1 MRFALL
7 RRPSRVMM
15 LVASALAVGTL
26 LVFVLIS
33 GGVRSAQAASHH
45 ANTRATHHLRHA
57 GRAHRVSSGPAT
69 NGGSDNVQ
77 SGDLSGG
84 SDNVQSGDQTGADT
98 LGETGGE
105 GESNVE
111 SEQGQPG
118 EPANGHQDTGANAN
132 NECTGTCVQ

>member
-1 MRFALL
+1 M
-7 RRPSRVMM
+7 
-15 LVASALAVGTL
+15 
-26 LVFVLIS
+26 
-33 GGVRSAQAASHH
+33 
-45 ANTRATHHLRHA
+45 RHA
-57 GRAHRVSSGPAT
+57 GRAQRVGGDAAA

-84 SDNVQSGDQTGADT
+84 SDNVQSGNQTGADT
-98 LGETGGE
+98 PGEAGGE